1 MKKKLLAILGALIL
15 VISCSSA
22 GFAAVPDDSG
32 DIAVPYNTSSVTYS
46 TTRTSATTAD
56 VSLYVHFSQQVDQYN
71 VVVYLQKLSN
81 GSWVLDT
88 SHPDHVIYNNGFN
101 KRYLLFSKTYSG
113 LNRGTTYRIKCV
125 SKDYIDNTPHI
136 ATSYSDPF

>member
-22 GFAAVPDDSG
+22 GFAAIPDDGG
-32 DIAVPYNTSSVTYS
+32 DIAVPYETDTVSFSIS
-46 TTRTSATTAD
+46 RTSDKTANVGIY
-56 VSLYVHFSQQVDQYN
+56 VSFSQTVDQYS

-88 SHPDHVIYNNGFN
+88 SNPDYVLYNNGFN
-101 KRYLLFSKTYSG
+101 KRSFLFSKTYSG
-113 LNRGTTYRIKCV
+113 LQRGTTYRIKCV
-125 SKDYIDNTPHI
+125 SKDYIDGTPHI
-136 ATSYSDPF
+136 STSYSKTF

>member
-22 GFAAVPDDSG
+22 GFAAIPDDGG

-56 VSLYVHFSQQVDQYN
+56 VSIYVHFSQTVDQYS

-88 SHPDHVIYNNGFN
+88 DHPDHVIYNNGFN
-101 KRYLLFSKTYSG
+101 KHYFLFGKSYSG
-113 LNRGTTYRIKCV
+113 LNRGSTYRIKCV
-125 SKDYIDNTPHI
+125 SKDYINGNSHI
-136 ATSYSDPF
+136 STTYSDTF